1 MLIAIKLLKQDSTL
15 NLLFLNGLQ
24 IYPKITNASGYKIK
38 MNLRLALWLL
48 MDYFI
53 SVGINVGEGKCLT
66 IKIVKR
72 LHMPQIIISFC
83 ISNDEFL
90 V

>member
-1 MLIAIKLLKQDSTL
+1 MLLKQDSS
-15 NLLFLNGLQ
+15 FVSGLHMCL
-24 IYPKITNASGYKIK
+24 KITNASGYKKK

-48 MDYFI
+48 MDCFI
-53 SVGINVGEGKCLT
+53 LVGINVEEGKCLS

-72 LHMPQIIISFC
+72 LYMSQIIISFC

-90 V
+90 VCS